1 MAKLILSLSNLE
13 TSTSEKE
20 IQRYMEERKNDVVEV
35 EIHYS
40 PLDEEIDQLS
50 SKRKDKD
57 INGFLEQLFNTV
69 EIGRNA
75 KRVIN
80 PDLDYV
86 VKFTPELLR
95 KMEEHDIQFLKDKLT
110 GDLLPDLY
118 DYTAKGIGGK
128 VRLQIKGSPT
138 GQDLVNLSFA
148 TKGLIQQQRYE
159 ALVKEIHELHEAA
172 KRIERGQDNERFAQV
187 ESGRKHLLDA
197 LRYEGDE
204 SDKKALVFQ
213 ALGMLREG
221 REKIEKTLLDKMDA
235 LEPVPE
241 GSIKRL
247 WKCFHQ
253 PEYFDEQTG
262 RYNDIQEY
270 FQYYYMSMLPMAY
283 AYTYLKQPHLIEGL
297 LEDSKKVFEHKNIKC
312 LSSVEYLLP
321 GRTFEGMWYS
331 NPKLHEQKLLEA
343 YKAPSI
349 DENVCIRVKGREII
363 EVIGDGED
371 KCL

>member
-172 KRIERGQDNERFAQV
+172 K
-187 ESGRKHLLDA
+187 
-197 LRYEGDE
+197 GDE